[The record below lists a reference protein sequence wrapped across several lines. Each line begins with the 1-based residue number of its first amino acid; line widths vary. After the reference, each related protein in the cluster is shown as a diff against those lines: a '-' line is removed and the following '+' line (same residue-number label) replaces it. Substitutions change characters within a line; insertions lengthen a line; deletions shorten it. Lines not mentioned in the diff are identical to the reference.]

1 MMGIEFNPRIG
12 KWFDFKL
19 FFNGRPG
26 IVAWT
31 LINLSYMAKQ
41 QELYGHVTNSMI
53 LVNVLQ
59 VMNQRAGVKLSQFVQ
74 SLIIFA
80 RTWDQADAPS
90 EQRAFITSL

>member
-41 QELYGHVTNSMI
+41 QEFYGYITNSMI

-59 VMNQRAGVKLSQFVQ
+59 VRRGLNEMNLLSQSQVKV
-74 SLIIFA
+74 
-80 RTWDQADAPS
+80 
-90 EQRAFITSL
+90 E

>member
-41 QELYGHVTNSMI
+41 QQLYGHVTNSMV

-59 VMNQRAGVKLSQFVQ
+59 VRKEDELLVTESLGKQ
-74 SLIIFA
+74 SVAFLM
-80 RTWDQADAPS
+80 DQGLFLP
-90 EQRAFITSL
+90 LWV